1 MVPKVSV
8 LPWTGGSEGGP
19 SDNGSRGKRKA
30 KLLSQAMAGSHS
42 ATKSRIGRWPVEGPG
57 PDLDRPMN
65 PQLRDDSALPV
76 HTHDRAAR
84 ALTYT

>member
-8 LPWTGGSEGGP
+8 LPWTGGSDGGP
-19 SDNGSRGKRKA
+19 GDDGSRGKWQA
-30 KLLSQAMAGSHS
+30 KLLSQPTAGSHS
-42 ATKSRIGRWPVEGPG
+42 ATKSRIGQQPVEDPG

-65 PQLRDDSALPV
+65 PQLRDESALPV
-76 HTHDRAAR
+76 HTQDRAAR